1 MQGISQEATGQPRC
15 TDCGGDT
22 RLLVNLSGLTGD
34 AGYELWYCDA
44 CGLRERLGQRKD
56 GVGAIPR
63 FGRARQKRAGTRH

>member
-1 MQGISQEATGQPRC
+1 MQGISQEATGRPRC

-44 CGLRERLGQRKD
+44 CGLRERLGQRKE
-56 GVGAIPR
+56 GVGAFPR